1 MKRFF
6 TNNGI
11 WLLAAAAT
19 IAVVLCVLSAL
30 SSGTGFLPNAV
41 GVITSPFRKAASS
54 VTAWVEDLGDHFDD
68 VETLQAENEDLRRQ
82 IADLEE
88 QLRRSQSDS
97 EENERLRKL
106 LDLRSQRR
114 DFTFESA
121 YITERPTSNWSS
133 SFVLGKGADFGISIG
148 DCVVDAQGDLVG
160 VISDAGL
167 NWSRMTSL
175 LDTDCQLGASVF
187 RTGDLGITGGD
198 LTLML
203 ENQLKLNYLPNDAR
217 LLHGDLLVTSGLG
230 GYYPSGLVIGTV
242 DQVLTDDSGMTQYAT
257 VTPKAD
263 LASLKEVFVVTDF
276 DVVE

>member
-6 TNNGI
+6 SNNGI
-11 WLLAAAAT
+11 WLLAAAAI
-19 IAVVLCVLSAL
+19 IAVVLCIMSAL
-30 SSGTGFLPNAV
+30 SSGTGFFPNAI
-41 GVITSPFRKAASS
+41 GVVTSPFRKAASS
-54 VTAWVEDLGDHFDD
+54 VTTWVEELNDHFDD
-68 VETLQAENEDLRRQ
+68 VEALQSENEELRRQ

-88 QLRRSQSDS
+88 QLRRAQSAG
-97 EENERLRKL
+97 EENQRLRKL

-114 DFTFESA
+114 DFTLEST
-121 YITERPTSNWSS
+121 YITERPTSNWSR
-133 SFVLGKGADFGISIG
+133 SFVLGKGTDFGISVG
-148 DCVVDAQGDLVG
+148 DCVVDERGNLVG

-167 NWSRMTSL
+167 NWCRMTSL
-175 LDTDCQLGASVF
+175 LDTECQFGASVF

-198 LTLML
+198 LALML
-203 ENQLKLNYLPNDAR
+203 KDQLKLNYLPNDAR

-257 VTPKAD
+257 ITPKTD
-263 LASLKEVFVVTDF
+263 LSSLKEVFVITDF

>member
-19 IAVVLCVLSAL
+19 VAVVLCVLSAM

-54 VTAWVEDLGDHFDD
+54 VAGWAENIGDRFDKVD
-68 VETLQAENEDLRRQ
+68 DLQAENDELRDRIAELEEELRR
-82 IADLEE
+82 A
-88 QLRRSQSDS
+88 QSDS
-97 EENERLRKL
+97 EENRRLREL
-106 LDLRSQRR
+106 LGLRSQRR

-133 SFVLGKGADFGISIG
+133 SFALSKGTNFGISIG
-148 DCVVDAQGDLVG
+148 DCVVDSRGNLMG
-160 VISDAGL
+160 VISDAGF

-198 LTLML
+198 LTLMA
-203 ENQLKLNYLPNDAR
+203 ENQFKLNFLPNDAR

-230 GYYPSGLVIGTV
+230 GYYPGGLVIGTV
-242 DQVLTDDSGMTQYAT
+242 DRVLTDDSGMTMYAT
-257 VTPKAD
+257 VVPKAD
-263 LASLKEVFVVTDF
+263 ISSAQEVFVITDF
-276 DVVE
+276 EVVE

>member
-1 MKRFF
+1 M
-6 TNNGI
+6 
-11 WLLAAAAT
+11 
-19 IAVVLCVLSAL
+19 
-30 SSGTGFLPNAV
+30 
-41 GVITSPFRKAASS
+41 
-54 VTAWVEDLGDHFDD
+54 
-68 VETLQAENEDLRRQ
+68 
-82 IADLEE
+82 
-88 QLRRSQSDS
+88 
-97 EENERLRKL
+97 
-106 LDLRSQRR
+106 
-114 DFTFESA
+114 
-121 YITERPTSNWSS
+121 
-133 SFVLGKGADFGISIG
+133 LGKGTDFGISIG
-148 DCVVDAQGDLVG
+148 NCVVDARGNLVG

-167 NWSRMTSL
+167 TWSRMSSL
-175 LDTDCQLGASVF
+175 LDTDCQFGASVF

>member
-6 TNNGI
+6 TNKGI

-19 IAVVLCVLSAL
+19 VAVILCVLSAV

-54 VTAWVEDLGDHFDD
+54 VTSWVKNAGDRFDS
-68 VETLQAENEDLRRQ
+68 VEALQEENDELRLQ
-82 IADLEE
+82 IADLED
-88 QLRRSQSDS
+88 QLRRAESASR
-97 EENERLRKL
+97 ENERLRQL
-106 LDLRSQRR
+106 LGLREQRR

-121 YITERPTSNWSS
+121 YITERPTTNWSS
-133 SFVLGKGADFGISIG
+133 SFVLGKGTDFGISIG
-148 DCVVDAQGDLVG
+148 NCVVDARGNLVG

-167 NWSRMTSL
+167 NWSRMSSL
-175 LDTDCQLGASVF
+175 LDTDCQFGASVF

-203 ENQLKLNYLPNDAR
+203 ENQLKLNYLPNNIH
-217 LLHGDLLVTSGLG
+217 LLHGDLIVTSGLG

-242 DQVLTDDSGMTQYAT
+242 DQILTDDSGMTQYAT
-257 VTPKAD
+257 IIPKTD
-263 LASLKEVFVVTDF
+263 LSSLEEVFVITDF